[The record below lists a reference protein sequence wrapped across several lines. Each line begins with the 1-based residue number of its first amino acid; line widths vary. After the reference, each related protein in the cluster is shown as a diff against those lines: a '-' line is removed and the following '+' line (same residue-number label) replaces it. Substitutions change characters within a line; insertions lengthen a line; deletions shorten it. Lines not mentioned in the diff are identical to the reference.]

1 MRISDWSSDVGSSY
15 LGPDCGARPVA
26 ARHGRAWQPQLV
38 SEPDHLVEPLLGA
51 ALLILAIAVERHGAA
66 RRLVRAMPLAVMLHE
81 ELLVEQPP
89 EQRHRL
95 AGELGLDLVG
105 SALNRDGRV
114 ARKGAPL
121 GLTSEGAEPQI
132 GRAHV

>member
-1 MRISDWSSDVGSSY
+1 M
-15 LGPDCGARPVA
+15 
-26 ARHGRAWQPQLV
+26 
-38 SEPDHLVEPLLGA
+38 
-51 ALLILAIAVERHGAA
+51 AVERHGAA
-66 RRLVRAMPLAVMLHE
+66 RRLVMAMPLAVMLHE

-114 ARKGAPL
+114 ARNGAPL
-121 GLTSEGAEPQI
+121 GLTSEGEEPLPCTHGPHATAGQVDRKSDVSEHS
-132 GRAHV
+132 GSVRVEL